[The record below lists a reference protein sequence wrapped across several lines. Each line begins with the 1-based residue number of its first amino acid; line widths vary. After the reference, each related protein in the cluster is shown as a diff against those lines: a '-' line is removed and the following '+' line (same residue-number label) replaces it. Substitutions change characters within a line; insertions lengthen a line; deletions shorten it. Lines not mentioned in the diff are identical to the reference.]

1 MSETGQTLMSRNW
14 TELIRPRRMEV
25 EEESHTPFYGK
36 FVCEPLERGFGIT
49 LGNSLRRVLLSSLQG
64 AAITSAKIDGV
75 LHEFSTIPGVKE
87 DVTHLILNLKKVQL
101 KLHTSYPKTLKLESV
116 GEGEVRAGDIIT
128 DETVEIINPEQ
139 ILATL
144 SKEGRL
150 SMTMTAEWGK
160 GYVPAELHK
169 TEDDPIGTLALDAVF
184 SPVRKVSY
192 KITNAR
198 VGRRTDYD
206 KLTVEIWTSGA
217 VHPEDAL
224 AQAAQILREQFLVFL
239 NFEEPPP
246 PTGTGK
252 EFRPEPEPNQNLYR
266 SVGELELSVRS
277 ANCLKNA
284 DIKFIGELVQRS
296 EAEMLKTKNFG
307 RKSLN
312 EIKEILADM
321 DLQLG
326 MAIPN
331 FPSREELERMRQER
345 ESFISE

>member
-1 MSETGQTLMSRNW
+1 MSETGHTLMRRNW

-25 EEESHTPFYGK
+25 DEATHTPFYGK

-64 AAITSAKIDGV
+64 AAITTIKIDGV

-87 DVTHLILNLKKVQL
+87 DVTDLILNLKKVKL
-101 KLHTSYPKTLKLESV
+101 KMHTARPKTLTLEAS
-116 GEGEVRAGDIIT
+116 GEGEVRAADIIT
-128 DETVEIINPEQ
+128 DDTVEVMNPQ
-139 ILATL
+139 QVLATL

-150 SMTMTAEWGK
+150 SVTMAAEWGK

-169 TEDDPIGTLALDAVF
+169 REDEPIGTLGLDAVF
-184 SPVRKVSY
+184 SPIRKVSY

-206 KLTVEIWTSGA
+206 KLTMEIWTDGT
-217 VHPEDAL
+217 VYPEDAL
-224 AQAAQILREQFLVFL
+224 AQAAKILREQFMVFL
-239 NFEEPPP
+239 NFEEEEAMAHEEKPY
-246 PTGTGK
+246 
-252 EFRPEPEPNQNLYR
+252 REPEINDNLFR
-266 SVGELELSVRS
+266 SVAELELSVRS

-284 DIKFIGELVQRS
+284 DIKYIGELVQRT

-321 DLQLG
+321 DLHLG
-326 MAIPN
+326 MIIPN
-331 FPSREELERMRQER
+331 FPSRDELERMRQER
-345 ESFISE
+345 ENLIGE

>member
-1 MSETGQTLMSRNW
+1 M
-14 TELIRPRRMEV
+14 
-25 EEESHTPFYGK
+25 
-36 FVCEPLERGFGIT
+36 
-49 LGNSLRRVLLSSLQG
+49 
-64 AAITSAKIDGV
+64 

-87 DVTHLILNLKKVQL
+87 DVTDLILNLKKVQL
-101 KLHTSYPKTLKLESV
+101 KLHTSYPKSLKLESV

-206 KLTVEIWTSGA
+206 KLTVEILTSGA

-224 AQAAQILREQFLVFL
+224 AQAAKILREQFLVFL
-239 NFEEPPP
+239 NFEEEEKAVHVEKPQ
-246 PTGTGK
+246 
-252 EFRPEPEPNQNLYR
+252 REPEINENLYR

-277 ANCLKNA
+277 ANCLKRGYQ
-284 DIKFIGELVQRS
+284 IHWRTCPTL
-296 EAEMLKTKNFG
+296 
-307 RKSLN
+307 
-312 EIKEILADM
+312 
-321 DLQLG
+321 
-326 MAIPN
+326 
-331 FPSREELERMRQER
+331 
-345 ESFISE
+345 

>member
-1 MSETGQTLMSRNW
+1 MSDTGQTLMTRNW
-14 TELIRPRRMEV
+14 LELQRPNRMEV
-25 EEESHTPFYGK
+25 EEATHTPFYGK
-36 FVCEPLERGFGIT
+36 FVCAPLERGYGIT
-49 LGNSLRRVLLSSLQG
+49 LGNALRRVLLSSLQG
-64 AAITSAKIDGV
+64 AAITKVKIEGV

-87 DVTHLILNLKKVQL
+87 DVTDLILNLKRVHL
-101 KLHTSYPKTLKLESV
+101 RLRTNYPKTLKLEV
-116 GEGEVRAGDIIT
+116 IGEGEVRAGDIIT

-139 ILATL
+139 LLATL

-150 SMTMTAEWGK
+150 SVTMTAAWGK
-160 GYVPAELHK
+160 GYVPAEFNK
-169 TEDDPIGTLALDAVF
+169 EEDDPIGTLALDSVF
-184 SPVRKVSY
+184 SPIRKVSY

-206 KLTVEIWTSGA
+206 KLTIEIWTNGT

-224 AQAAQILREQFLVFL
+224 SHAAKILREQFHVFQ
-239 NFEEPPP
+239 NFEDQDKPVHEDKPL
-246 PTGTGK
+246 
-252 EFRPEPEPNQNLYR
+252 REPEINENLYR

-296 EAEMLKTKNFG
+296 ESEMLKTKNFG

-321 DLQLG
+321 DLHLG
-326 MAIPN
+326 LVIPN
-331 FPSREELERMRQER
+331 FPSRAELERMRQER
-345 ESFISE
+345 ENFPSD